1 MDKIKNYINGELV
14 EPISGFYIDNID
26 PSRGKVY
33 SLIPDSDERDV
44 ELAVIAAKA
53 AFKEWSNTP
62 KEKRARILQQISYL
76 IEDNIDKLAFLES
89 VDNGK
94 PWQLAK
100 TVDIPRAA
108 ANFNFYATGI
118 LHYAAN
124 THSME
129 DTAINYT
136 LRQPVGVAG
145 CISVEL
151 TFVFIYLEDCSGF
164 SGGLHSSGKTFGS
177 NSDDCLLTL

>member
-1 MDKIKNYINGELV
+1 MDKILNYINGELV
-14 EPISGFYIDNID
+14 EPVGKSYLDNVD

-44 ELAVIAAKA
+44 QLAVDAAKA
-53 AFKEWSNTP
+53 AFKEWSNTS
-62 KEKRARILQQISYL
+62 KEKRARVLQRISFL
-76 IEDNIDKLAFLES
+76 IEDNIDKLALIES

-94 PWQLAK
+94 PLHLAK

-124 THSME
+124 THAME
-129 DTAINYT
+129 D
-136 LRQPVGVAG
+136 
-145 CISVEL
+145 
-151 TFVFIYLEDCSGF
+151 
-164 SGGLHSSGKTFGS
+164 
-177 NSDDCLLTL
+177 

>member
-1 MDKIKNYINGELV
+1 MDKILNYINGELV
-14 EPISGFYIDNID
+14 EPVGKSYLDNVD

-44 ELAVIAAKA
+44 QLAVDAAKA
-53 AFKEWSNTP
+53 AFKEWSNTS
-62 KEKRARILQQISYL
+62 KEKRARVLQRISFL
-76 IEDNIDKLAFLES
+76 IEDNIDKLALIES

-94 PWQLAK
+94 PLHLAK

-124 THSME
+124 THAME
-129 DTAINYT
+129 DMAIKD
-136 LRQPVGVAG
+136 RK
-145 CISVEL
+145 SV
-151 TFVFIYLEDCSGF
+151 V
-164 SGGLHSSGKTFGS
+164 
-177 NSDDCLLTL
+177 